1 MNIGLLKNGKF
12 KFYKKEK
19 DLLRDSIDMKYILV
33 DNSTEL
39 KGPIYSIVKAEEII
53 SKDDIVSVEIHFFYT
68 DLDSPIHDTKI
79 LSNTIE
85 IKSIDNRYSIEPLI
99 NLIHQIDLFKD
110 ELYYGPCIDID
121 VVLLH
126 FKDGTTLDITG
137 TSESKLNKRFR
148 KYNMLTYADSVLDIW
163 DQHHRKHII
172 FKNDE
177 WYISDEIPNKFDY
190 IGLSLYGSKVIY
202 FMSYKKFKR
211 LSTIKYMR
219 VGIKDT
225 AFLEVPIETPEIILG
240 DINSDITIDATGA
253 DSDYYDNEETNFFSC
268 KNFIDALSACLY
280 YPQFMLIE
288 KFIYNSVHQLTI
300 DVDLINGFKYS
311 LSITADE
318 TKYGICLF
326 DILNKLLK
334 I

>member
-1 MNIGLLKNGKF
+1 MNIGLFKNGKF

-19 DLLRDSIDMKYILV
+19 DLLRDSGDMKYILV

-39 KGPIYSIVKAEEII
+39 KGSIYSIVKAEEII

-68 DLDSPIHDTKI
+68 DLDSPVHDTKI

-137 TSESKLNKRFR
+137 TTESKLNKRFR
-148 KYNMLTYADSVLDIW
+148 KYNMLTYADSVLDVW

-177 WYISDEIPNKFDY
+177 WYISEEIPNKFDY

-211 LSTIKYMR
+211 FSTIKYMR

-225 AFLEVPIETPEIILG
+225 AFLEVPI
-240 DINSDITIDATGA
+240 DATDA

-288 KFIYNSVHQLTI
+288 KFIYNSIHQLTI
-300 DVDLINGFKYS
+300 DVYLINGFKYS

-326 DILNKLLK
+326 NILNKLLK